1 MNVYSALISAI
12 LTFGSVFL
20 AAYLSQRASRKESEK
35 RYKQLRYT
43 SAYIPFINIM
53 FKCQLSD
60 RFLIQWTANNRQE
73 IVDLVSSNLHFYG
86 PYVWSLYPDFY
97 KAFCALE
104 YSYKNL
110 TTKLEI
116 EASHKAYTTYLDRFC
131 DIFNAILKEAREL
144 EAELDLSHLASQCD
158 TLYRK
163 DFQNLK

>member
-1 MNVYSALISAI
+1 M
-12 LTFGSVFL
+12 

-53 FKCQLSD
+53 FKCQYSD
-60 RFLIQWTANNRQE
+60 SFLIQGSTDSRQE
-73 IVDLVSSNLHFYG
+73 IVDLVSSNLHSYG
-86 PYVWSLYPDFY
+86 PYVWSLYTDFY
-97 KAFCALE
+97 KAFCDLE
-104 YSYKNL
+104 CGYKNS

-131 DIFNAILKEAREL
+131 DIFNAILKEAYEL
-144 EAELDLSHLASQCD
+144 EAELDLPPLASQCD